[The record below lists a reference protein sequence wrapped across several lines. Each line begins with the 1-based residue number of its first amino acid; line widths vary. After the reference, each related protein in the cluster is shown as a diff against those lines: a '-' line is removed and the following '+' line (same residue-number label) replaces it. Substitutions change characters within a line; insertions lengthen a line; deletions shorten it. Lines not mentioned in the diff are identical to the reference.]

1 MKFSIKDFFSKYD
14 QIRSFLRI
22 WSHLL
27 KKSFM
32 EKSFF
37 CAVFNLDHEEREMLY
52 RKVYEFQEFVKTKIK
67 SSKRLSIV
75 LPQNTR

>member
-1 MKFSIKDFFSKYD
+1 
-14 QIRSFLRI
+14 
-22 WSHLL
+22 
-27 KKSFM
+27 M
-32 EKSFF
+32 EKAFF

-52 RKVYEFQEFVKTKIK
+52 RKIYEFQEFVKTKIK